1 MDDQQICFINLSR
14 QEVKG
19 MRVPPEIRSRF
30 LGGRGINIYLLYRH
44 AAHQTGALDPNN
56 PLIIGAGLLSGTAAP
71 TAARCS
77 ISGKSPETGLLGD
90 SNIGGY
96 FAAQLRKSGYD
107 HLVIQGKASA
117 PSYLYL
123 EGGRVEVK
131 DAAGLWGKDTLEALH
146 RLQELHGKSCQSLV
160 IGPAGENLVRF
171 ATVRHGKKN
180 TAGRTGMGCLMGS
193 KNLKAIV
200 VKGGRPPT
208 VKHPEDMARY
218 AGELR
223 RLLEESRTSKALH
236 RYGTPFLYDLH
247 NLRGILRTRNAQFS
261 QFKEGRGL
269 RSSQL
274 RNYYTH
280 SRGCF
285 SCPIKCQ
292 HSYKMTDPDKGEITG
307 HGLEYGV
314 IGALGPICG
323 LQDLGALLRIND
335 LLNRCGLDASST
347 GNLIAWVLELFQR
360 GILTAQ
366 DTGGLPLNWGDE
378 EAITALI
385 EQIVA
390 RRGLGDILAGGAK
403 AAAARFGPESR
414 KYLIWSKYL
423 PQSDSVDLRAYRG
436 FALGVATATRGA
448 DHLRSRP
455 TMEAMNLTS
464 EELTS
469 VYGRRVPT
477 DPTAYE
483 EKAHMV
489 WWSEINFALGDAL
502 GICRFSQKFN
512 NINHLGLAE
521 FSRLIYYAL
530 GLSISTEELLKIGER
545 IITLERL
552 FLQREGID
560 RRHDSLPD
568 RYFDEPLSSGPFKGQ
583 RLDRE
588 AFNGMLDDYYRIH
601 GWDLVTGNPT
611 VKAIRD
617 LGLDMAAT
625 GEELQ

>member
-1 MDDQQICFINLSR
+1 
-14 QEVKG
+14 
-19 MRVPPEIRSRF
+19 
-30 LGGRGINIYLLYRH
+30 
-44 AAHQTGALDPNN
+44 
-56 PLIIGAGLLSGTAAP
+56 
-71 TAARCS
+71 
-77 ISGKSPETGLLGD
+77 
-90 SNIGGY
+90 
-96 FAAQLRKSGYD
+96 
-107 HLVIQGKASA
+107 
-117 PSYLYL
+117 
-123 EGGRVEVK
+123 
-131 DAAGLWGKDTLEALH
+131 
-146 RLQELHGKSCQSLV
+146 
-160 IGPAGENLVRF
+160 
-171 ATVRHGKKN
+171 
-180 TAGRTGMGCLMGS
+180 
-193 KNLKAIV
+193 
-200 VKGGRPPT
+200 
-208 VKHPEDMARY
+208 
-218 AGELR
+218 
-223 RLLEESRTSKALH
+223 
-236 RYGTPFLYDLH
+236 
-247 NLRGILRTRNAQFS
+247 
-261 QFKEGRGL
+261 
-269 RSSQL
+269 
-274 RNYYTH
+274 
-280 SRGCF
+280 
-285 SCPIKCQ
+285 
-292 HSYKMTDPDKGEITG
+292 
-307 HGLEYGV
+307 
-314 IGALGPICG
+314 
-323 LQDLGALLRIND
+323 
-335 LLNRCGLDASST
+335 
-347 GNLIAWVLELFQR
+347 
-360 GILTAQ
+360 
-366 DTGGLPLNWGDE
+366 LNWGDE